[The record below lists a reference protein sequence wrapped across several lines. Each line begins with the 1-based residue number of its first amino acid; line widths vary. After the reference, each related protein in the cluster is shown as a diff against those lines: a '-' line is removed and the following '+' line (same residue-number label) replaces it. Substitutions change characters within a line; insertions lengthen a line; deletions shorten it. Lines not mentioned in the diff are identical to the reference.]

1 MQAAATELDQKG
13 FWWRP
18 AWAELHAGRRPPQS
32 ETREPGEWPHGWQY
46 WASSVLDTHFRKNS
60 MLTNRTASRQAHL
73 RSHSGRNAGVVFS
86 HSPTTVE
93 FTVPP
98 HLFRVLLLERLQL
111 PLPLTEAT
119 CNGCHEP
126 LDPLGRHRAACT
138 RTGRIKKRSSPTERV
153 LARVC
158 REAGARV
165 KFNAFLRD
173 MNLGVH
179 GDDERRIEVLAQDLP
194 CFKGAQL
201 AVDITLRSALSASGE
216 AQPGAAVLAQAA
228 GTRRPRILFF
238 AR

>member
-1 MQAAATELDQKG
+1 
-13 FWWRP
+13 
-18 AWAELHAGRRPPQS
+18 
-32 ETREPGEWPHGWQY
+32 
-46 WASSVLDTHFRKNS
+46 

-86 HSPTTVE
+86 HAPTTAE

-111 PLPLTEAT
+111 PWPLTEAT
-119 CNGCHEP
+119 YNGCHEP

-173 MNLGVH
+173 MNLGIR
-179 GDDERRIEVLAQDLP
+179 DERRIEVLAQDLP

-201 AVDITLRSALSASGE
+201 AVDITLRSALCASGE
-216 AQPGAAVLAQAA
+216 AQPGAVQCWRKPA
-228 GTRRPRILFF
+228 GTRRPRIRSF
-238 AR
+238 

>member
-1 MQAAATELDQKG
+1 
-13 FWWRP
+13 
-18 AWAELHAGRRPPQS
+18 
-32 ETREPGEWPHGWQY
+32 
-46 WASSVLDTHFRKNS
+46 

-73 RSHSGRNAGVVFS
+73 RSHFGRNAGVVFS
-86 HSPTTVE
+86 HAPTTVE

-111 PLPLTEAT
+111 PVPLTEAT

-165 KFNAFLRD
+165 KFNAFLGIR
-173 MNLGVH
+173 

-194 CFKGAQL
+194 FFKGAQL
-201 AVDITLRSALSASGE
+201 AVDITLRGALCASWPNQE
-216 AQPGAAVLAQAA
+216 LPRRMVQCWRKPA
-228 GTRRPRILFF
+228 GTRRPRVRSF
-238 AR
+238 